1 MNYIITKNPELFNFD
16 NYNFCE
22 LDDMLL
28 SETLAV
34 DTETTSL
41 FPRKGKL
48 FSIQIGTGLNNYII
62 DLQNYSIGKEG
73 YLPKDVF
80 PYLKNKTLIFHNALF
95 DLGWFYLEN
104 FYPDKILDTMLAS
117 KIIYNGQEDPENH
130 FLPYRN
136 DFGAVMKREI
146 NVIYDKT
153 DQKNIHIVKLSQ
165 TSTIEYSFNDVD
177 RLKELH
183 DALLLKINNG
193 GFKATYELHCRYI
206 RSLAYME
213 NCGLPIS
220 SELWKAKMEEDIIN
234 AEKWKQKIQE
244 YIYDNLPQF
253 ANNQIDMFDTE
264 KRILISITSPVQ
276 MLKVFEALKIPT
288 KDKDGKDSI
297 NESIISKSKH
307 EFVKLWLDFQEANH
321 RVTTFGDKIYQQIE
335 NERIYTNF
343 NPMVDT
349 ARLSTR
355 KGNINFLNFPSDKET
370 RSCFKANEGNVMVVC
385 DYSAQEGVL
394 LADKSKDRA
403 MTASVLEG
411 ADLHSLLTKKIHP
424 ELSHLS
430 DEEVAK
436 LHKDKRTQAKIS
448 RFALSFGGSAFTLHI
463 NQNIPMNE
471 AVKIE
476 NSFKELHEGMY
487 IWGENNFNKAIKVG
501 YIESADGW
509 KLALPKFTK
518 YKKYESIV
526 KSITKEEWQIYKQG
540 KLDYKKKEEL
550 LEKKISYQYQYPKSV
565 EYYKSKKSEVTQYFK
580 LKSEYQRLALNN
592 PIQSSAAH
600 MTKLATLLIFE
611 WIIKN
616 NYENIIKIVNVV
628 HDEVIVECPKYL
640 EKTTIEN
647 VQSCMLIAGNHYL
660 EDLEIKAEAHADYDW
675 YSAK

>member
-1 MNYIITKNPELFNFD
+1 MK
-16 NYNFCE
+16 
-22 LDDMLL
+22 
-28 SETLAV
+28 
-34 DTETTSL
+34 
-41 FPRKGKL
+41 
-48 FSIQIGTGLNNYII
+48 NNYII
-62 DLQNYSIGKEG
+62 CKEHSKNKFIKLGFNLFCELEDMVLHDQIAFDFETDGLYPRKNDEFCCQIGNGVDSNYIIVLYENN
-73 YLPKDVF
+73 YEFNDVI
-80 PYLKNKTLIFHNALF
+80 PYIQGKTLIGHNILF
-95 DLGWFYLEN
+95 DLGFMYKHS
-104 FYPDKILDTMLAS
+104 FYPEKVYDTMLAS
-117 KIIYNGQEDPENH
+117 KILYNGQTDEH
-130 FLPYRN
+130 FAPIRH
-136 DFGAVMKREI
+136 DFGSVMKRELGI
-146 NVIYDKT
+146 VYDKT

-165 TSTIEYSFNDVD
+165 PSTIEYSFNDVD

-183 DALLLKINNG
+183 DALLLKINNN
-193 GFKATYELHCRYI
+193 GFKQTYELHCRYI
-206 RSLAYME
+206 RALAYME
-213 NCGLPIS
+213 QCGMPIS
-220 SELWKAKMEEDIIN
+220 SEKWLAKMKQDEIN
-234 AEKWKQKIQE
+234 AFKSKEKIEE
-244 YIYDNLPQF
+244 YIHDNLPQF
-253 ANNQIDMFDTE
+253 ADKQLDMFDVK
-264 KRILISITSPVQ
+264 KRILVSITSSLQ
-276 MLKVFEALKIPT
+276 MIKVFKALGIPT

-321 RVTTFGDKIYQQIE
+321 RISTFGNTIYQQIE

-370 RSCFKANEGNVMVVC
+370 RSCFKANKGNVIVVC

-394 LADKSKDRA
+394 LADKSKDKA

-487 IWGENNFNKAIKVG
+487 IWGEDNFNKAIKVG

-509 KLALPKFTK
+509 KLALPKYDK
-518 YKKYESIV
+518 YLEYKEKIET
-526 KSITKEEWQIYKQG
+526 ITKEQWTIYKQG
-540 KLDYKKKEEL
+540 KLDYKKKFDEN
-550 LEKKISYQYQYPKSV
+550 EKGKKY
-565 EYYKSKKSEVTQYFK
+565 EYKFPRAVKYYNSKKSEVTQFFK

-611 WIIKN
+611 WILKN

-628 HDEVIVECPKYL
+628 HDECIVECPKEL
-640 EKTTIEN
+640 EKITVEN
-647 VQSCMLIAGNHYL
+647 VQSCMIIAGNHYL
-660 EDLEIKAEAHADYDW
+660 EDLEIKAEAHANSDW